1 MIYEEDH
8 FHPLV
13 TNELDDQYNNKN
25 ILNDI
30 KSLDKGYHKVKR
42 NLNKICI
49 DGKYHKN
56 IFIEFYVSGDTGNK
70 IRNAITGYRSCYK
83 VGSVDEHIFFKVKMV
98 NGECRKGTGYGS
110 LFYDSPEQF
119 EKHQF
124 SILKQEVKDEWYK
137 KQKNNY
143 IPIEF

>member
-8 FHPLV
+8 FHPLEK
-13 TNELDDQYNNKN
+13 NEFDDQLNNIN

-42 NLNKICI
+42 NLNKVCM
-49 DGKYHKN
+49 DGKFHKN
-56 IFIEFYVSGDTGNK
+56 VTIEFYVSGDTGNK
-70 IRNAITGYRSCYK
+70 IRNAVTGYRSSYK
-83 VGSVDEHIFFKVKMV
+83 VGSDDEDSFFKVKMV
-98 NGECRKGTGYGS
+98 NGECRKGSGS

-124 SILKQEVKDEWYK
+124 SILSQGVKEDWYK
-137 KQKNNY
+137 KQIKNKSK
-143 IPIEF
+143 